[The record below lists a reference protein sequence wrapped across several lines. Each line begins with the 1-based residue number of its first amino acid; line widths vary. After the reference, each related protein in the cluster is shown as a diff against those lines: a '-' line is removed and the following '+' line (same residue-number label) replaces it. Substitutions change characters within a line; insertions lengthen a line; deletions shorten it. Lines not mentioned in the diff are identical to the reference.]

1 MARIESIRILLALA
15 CHLKFKLYQMN
26 VKSAFLNGFLKEEV
40 YVSQPKGFVDPHYPN
55 HVLYLKKTL
64 YGLKQAPRAW
74 YDRLTEYLVVNGFSR
89 GQADKT
95 MFIKKVDGELVVA
108 QVHIDDVIFRSTKD
122 DLAHSF
128 SSMMQI
134 EFETSMIGE
143 LNYFLE
149 LQIR

>member
-26 VKSAFLNGFLKEEV
+26 VESAFLNGFLKEEV

-122 DLAHSF
+122 DLTHSF

-134 EFETSMIGE
+134 EFEMSMIGE